1 MQDQSG
7 GGEGE
12 TPCRRKM
19 VSVSL
24 VAMILGMW
32 KMEALAGGRMWE
44 EFLVGTLEFA
54 TRPR

>member
-44 EFLVGTLEFA
+44 EFLVGTLEFV